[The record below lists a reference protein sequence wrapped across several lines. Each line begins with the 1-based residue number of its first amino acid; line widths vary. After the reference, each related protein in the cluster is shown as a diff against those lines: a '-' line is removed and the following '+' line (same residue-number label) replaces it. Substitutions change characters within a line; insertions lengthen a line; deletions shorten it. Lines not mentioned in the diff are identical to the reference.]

1 MQSAR
6 FQIAERIR
14 GLIGGQ
20 DANLSETAS
29 RLGIEE
35 LPLRISVDLDSPYP
49 TVDVI
54 TAVVRVYGVDP
65 TWLLTGDYDVNTH
78 RRALASDT
86 AELPAAINVLMDRA
100 EAADPFAAKVP
111 PQLS

>member
-20 DANLSETAS
+20 DANLSETAL
-29 RLGIEE
+29 RLGIDE
-35 LPLRISVDLDSPYP
+35 LPLRISVDPDSPYP

-54 TAVVRVYGVDP
+54 AAVVRAYGVDP

-78 RRALASDT
+78 RKTLATDT

-100 EAADPFAAKVP
+100 GAMDSFAARVP